1 MPQQL
6 QAADAH
12 RAELAR
18 ITAAVLVGV
27 RRLWKAL
34 GVGDFDQSWAALSP
48 QVLALL
54 MAGQL
59 SAAREAIA
67 YVPNVLAELN
77 IPDDPVAVV
86 NPRSVVGVA
95 GSGVRLDALL
105 AQPVITTRVGLADGL
120 PMEAAQAAGGKLLGG
135 IVQTQIVDASRAI
148 ESVETVV
155 RPAIHGYV
163 RHLSLPSCDRCAVL
177 AGKFFRWNT
186 GFSRHLHCDCFH
198 VATTE
203 QVADDLTTDPVAA
216 IKAGQ
221 VHGLSE
227 ADMKTIVDDGADP
240 GRVINAKRGMS
251 TAQVFGQ
258 RAKVTTTN
266 VGTSPIRLR
275 PETLYQLAGDDRLE
289 AVRLLHQFGYLL

>member
-6 QAADAH
+6 LAADAH
-12 RAELAR
+12 RAELAK
-18 ITAAVLVGV
+18 ITAAVLVRV

-34 GVGDFDQSWAALSP
+34 GVGDFDQSWGTISPHVLS
-48 QVLALL
+48 LL

-67 YVPNVLAELN
+67 YVPAVLAEQN
-77 IPDDPVAVV
+77 IPDEPSAVA
-86 NPRSVVGVA
+86 NPQAVVGVA
-95 GSGVRLDALL
+95 GSGAPLDALM
-105 AQPVITTRVGLADGL
+105 AAPVITTRVGLANGL
-120 PMEAAQAAGGKLLGG
+120 PMKAAQAAGGKLLDG

-148 ESVETVV
+148 ESVATVV

-177 AGKFFRWNT
+177 AGKFFRWNA

-221 VHGLSE
+221 VHGLSV
-227 ADMKTIVDDGADP
+227 ADTKAIVDDGADP
-240 GRVINAKRGMS
+240 SQVINAKRGMS

-258 RAKVTTTN
+258 RAKVTTAG
-266 VGTSPIRLR
+266 VGKGQIRLR
-275 PETLYQLAGDDRLE
+275 PETIYQLAGDDRIE
-289 AVRLLHQFGYLL
+289 AVRLLHHFGYLL